1 MTNYTAAAGSA
12 DSRQAEAVTK
22 LLAWLGSAEGS
33 GALGKTGVG
42 LPGNTG
48 AQDTW
53 SAYWKDAGVDVSA
66 MMEIDDTALPG
77 PFGAKIQAGMEAT
90 GESLKEVFLGR
101 VDVAEG
107 VKAAQ
112 DAGNA
117 AING

>member
-1 MTNYTAAAGSA
+1 
-12 DSRQAEAVTK
+12 
-22 LLAWLGSAEGS
+22 
-33 GALGKTGVG
+33 
-42 LPGNTG
+42 
-48 AQDTW
+48 
-53 SAYWKDAGVDVSA
+53 